1 MQTLPSFLITQ
12 CVTDLVEIRSQP
24 CQVPGARCRWPV
36 AKPRW
41 RLSRGIL
48 SSLLIHQLLQSKF
61 PERNF
66 VGVFAQCWIIWGPAA
81 PWWVVSIKFGH
92 GIACAGGEEVSGA
105 SHERWPAGGQG
116 RGRAAVRGDHC
127 NQSNGRAKTMHSMV
141 PVCRS
146 DCCWLLGAFAT
157 WSFQQVN

>member
-24 CQVPGARCRWPV
+24 CQVPGARCRCRWPNQDGNCHGGFCHHCSSARFYRANFQKKNCV
-36 AKPRW
+36 
-41 RLSRGIL
+41 GI
-48 SSLLIHQLLQSKF
+48 F
-61 PERNF
+61 
-66 VGVFAQCWIIWGPAA
+66 FAQCWIIWGPAA

-127 NQSNGRAKTMHSMV
+127 NQSNGRAKTMV

>member
-1 MQTLPSFLITQ
+1 MAFHANPPQLSNYSMCHWFSGDSVPTL
-12 CVTDLVEIRSQP
+12 
-24 CQVPGARCRWPV
+24 PGARCQVPVPV

-41 RLSRGIL
+41 KLSRGIL
-48 SSLLIHQLLQSKF
+48 SSLLIRQILQSKF

-66 VGVFAQCWIIWGPAA
+66 VGVFAQCWTIWGPAA

-92 GIACAGGEEVSGA
+92 GIAGAGCKEVSGA

-116 RGRAAVRGDHC
+116 QGRAAVRGDHC
-127 NQSNGRAKTMHSMV
+127 NQSNGRAKTMV